1 MKTIEERARF
11 AAWQI
16 FEEIGLSQ
24 HSIDRVAEIIAEKIH
39 EQKAIDDAELLK
51 LKSEWEKEENIIVPR
66 WFLEVVE
73 DTLQIQNNINQPDK
87 KETGESCQDRN
98 IRHSLNGL
106 RKLLNG
112 EELSGMERFEKL
124 KYCNNEA
131 NYQQGYHDA
140 IDKACE
146 WLEENAR
153 DYACATIRCPYG
165 EEEEIICDV
174 HREIVEDFRKAME
187 E

>member
-1 MKTIEERARF
+1 MKTIEERARL

-16 FEEIGLSQ
+16 FEEIGLSR
-24 HSIDRVAEIIAEKIH
+24 HSVDRVAEIITEKML
-39 EQKAIDDAELLK
+39 EQNVID
-51 LKSEWEKEENIIVPR
+51 
-66 WFLEVVE
+66 
-73 DTLQIQNNINQPDK
+73 
-87 KETGESCQDRN
+87 
-98 IRHSLNGL
+98 
-106 RKLLNG
+106 
-112 EELSGMERFEKL
+112 
-124 KYCNNEA
+124 
-131 NYQQGYHDA
+131 

-146 WLEENAR
+146 WLKENAR

>member
-1 MKTIEERARF
+1 METIEERAKEYAPDPRDPDYILYSE
-11 AAWQI
+11 AGYVVNRYRDAY
-16 FEEIGLSQ
+16 
-24 HSIDRVAEIIAEKIH
+24 IAGAT
-39 EQKAIDDAELLK
+39 EQKAID
-51 LKSEWEKEENIIVPR
+51 
-66 WFLEVVE
+66 
-73 DTLQIQNNINQPDK
+73 
-87 KETGESCQDRN
+87 
-98 IRHSLNGL
+98 
-106 RKLLNG
+106 
-112 EELSGMERFEKL
+112 
-124 KYCNNEA
+124 
-131 NYQQGYHDA
+131 

>member
-1 MKTIEERARF
+1 MKAIEERANL

-16 FEEIGLSQ
+16 FEEIGLSR
-24 HSIDRVAEIIAEKIH
+24 HSVDRVAEIIAEKMR
-39 EQKAIDDAELLK
+39 EQKAID
-51 LKSEWEKEENIIVPR
+51 
-66 WFLEVVE
+66 
-73 DTLQIQNNINQPDK
+73 
-87 KETGESCQDRN
+87 
-98 IRHSLNGL
+98 
-106 RKLLNG
+106 
-112 EELSGMERFEKL
+112 
-124 KYCNNEA
+124 
-131 NYQQGYHDA
+131 